1 MYGLLPFIYVT
12 AMMPKTVDDTF
23 ALGDMLGNASVFLFG
38 ILPMVLLMISLIRK
52 KGGKHA

>member
-1 MYGLLPFIYVT
+1 MYGLLPFIYLT

-23 ALGDMLGNASVFLFG
+23 KLGDMLGNVSVFLFG
-38 ILPMVLLMISLIRK
+38 ILPLVLLLLSLIRK